1 MKEQFPERV
10 QFLFGLYF
18 INIYVHKHTDM
29 PNNGS
34 SYSAP
39 THTGIHAANILFS
52 SWQETIS
59 ELTLQLAGKERKAVY
74 SSASNLIPRWSQED
88 ISNLFN
94 WISSSLNM
102 GIVGGVVGL
111 AWF

>member
-1 MKEQFPERV
+1 MLKVALVEDSSVCFSALFCTVAERFLSCFPGYAMKEQFPERV

-18 INIYVHKHTDM
+18 VNIYVHKHTDM

-52 SWQETIS
+52 SCQETIS
-59 ELTLQLAGKERKAVY
+59 ELTLQLAGK
-74 SSASNLIPRWSQED
+74 
-88 ISNLFN
+88 
-94 WISSSLNM
+94 
-102 GIVGGVVGL
+102 
-111 AWF
+111 